1 MNVFISADWEGIAGL
16 VSWYQE
22 KEDNMRARKL
32 MTGEV
37 NAAVEGALAAGA
49 SQILVNDS
57 HGSMRNILI
66 EELHP
71 QAQLLSGGLKE
82 LSMMAG
88 VQRGMDAAIFIGYHA
103 KAGTTR
109 AILDHTYSGSSVH
122 EWRINGRPAGETT
135 VNAAVAGC
143 YDVPVVLVSG
153 DNSLQEEV
161 ETLGAVHVQVKE
173 AFSRYA
179 ALNVHPTVAQERIRT
194 AVTKAL
200 GQLETFQPFKPS
212 APVTLELDVPRSS
225 MVEEILLI
233 PGMEQTAARTVAF
246 THEDFLVA
254 FKAMLA
260 AITLA
265 NSVQRG

>member
-16 VSWYQE
+16 VSWHQE
-22 KEDNMRARKL
+22 KDDTMRARKL

-49 SQILVNDS
+49 TTILVNDS

-66 EELHP
+66 EELHSK
-71 QAQLLSGGLKE
+71 AQLLSGGLKE
-82 LSMMAG
+82 FSMMAG
-88 VQRGMDAAIFIGYHA
+88 IQRDMAAAIFIGYHS

-122 EWRINGRPAGETT
+122 EWRINGEPVGETT
-135 VNAAVAGC
+135 INAAVAG
-143 YDVPVVLVSG
+143 YFGVPVVLVSG
-153 DNSLQEEV
+153 DHSLQDEV
-161 ETLGAVHVQVKE
+161 EALGAVHVQVKE

-179 ALNVHPTVAQERIRT
+179 ALNLHPSVAQERIRT
-194 AVTKAL
+194 EVTKAL
-200 GQLETFQPFKPS
+200 GQLEAFRPFQLQ
-212 APVTLELDVPRSS
+212 APVTLELDVTRSS

-233 PGMEQTAARTVAF
+233 PGMQQTAPRTVAF
-246 THEDFLVA
+246 IHDDFLVG

-265 NSVQRG
+265 GTVNRG